1 MFNLLTALTAVL
13 GAVVGSDFPYVGF
26 AEARSFLSQELDRH
40 GFSPSEQAD
49 IFSGTASRVFGTVS

>member
-1 MFNLLTALTAVL
+1 MFIFKRL
-13 GAVVGSDFPYVGF
+13 GSARIMYGSDFPYVGF